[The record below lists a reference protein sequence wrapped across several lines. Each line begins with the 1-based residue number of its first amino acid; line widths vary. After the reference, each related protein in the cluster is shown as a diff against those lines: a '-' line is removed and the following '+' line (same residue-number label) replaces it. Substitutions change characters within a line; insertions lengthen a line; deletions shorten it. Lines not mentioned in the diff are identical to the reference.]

1 MVFIFTRL
9 DSMIVFVALIGAILA
24 VAAAALLGKRSIR
37 VLITLGAIYLIAMPL
52 IIELLP
58 SPAEIADAVAASG
71 LNPNETHRLYIWSFT
86 TEKILDHPWLGW
98 GMDAA
103 RSLDPE
109 HQTVPWGAKMMPLH
123 PHNAALQI
131 WLELGLAGAVLA
143 VGLMIHLFASLK
155 RLAPGSAILLA
166 TIGLIAA
173 YAIYGGLAFGVW
185 QSWWIALAWLLTA
198 AQVSVAR
205 DH

>member
-24 VAAAALLGKRSIR
+24 VAAAALLGKQSIR

-86 TEKILDHPWLGW
+86 TERILEHPWLGW

-109 HQTVPWGAKMMPLH
+109 HQTVPWGAK
-123 PHNAALQI
+123 NDAASPTQCSFADI
-131 WLELGLAGAVLA
+131 AWAW
-143 VGLMIHLFASLK
+143 VGRCCPS
-155 RLAPGSAILLA
+155 RWPDDPSVC
-166 TIGLIAA
+166 IA
-173 YAIYGGLAFGVW
+173 
-185 QSWWIALAWLLTA
+185 
-198 AQVSVAR
+198 
-205 DH
+205 